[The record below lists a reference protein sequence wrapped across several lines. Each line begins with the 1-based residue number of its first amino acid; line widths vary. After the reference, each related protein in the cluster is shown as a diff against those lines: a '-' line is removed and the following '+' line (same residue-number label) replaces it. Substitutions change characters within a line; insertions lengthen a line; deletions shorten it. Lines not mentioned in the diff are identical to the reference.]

1 MPKTSVK
8 NNVKPLSDDEE
19 VDDFAV
25 HLSFIKIF
33 SFYLN
38 SISNRAQCS

>member
-19 VDDFAV
+19 VDFAV
-25 HLSFIKIF
+25 HLSYLKIF

-38 SISNRAQCS
+38 IISNRGLKGL